1 MSKKL
6 LKLAPWLLAAVGA
19 WSLGFIYNVYYG
31 GELSWVRQMYNEK
44 VAIAANIK
52 SEPRLLVTGGSGAH
66 YTINA
71 KELEKGLGMPV
82 INLGLDGPVGLDVIL
97 PSILEQVRK
106 GDTVLLIPEYLIL
119 LDDDGLGDRSTAFGI
134 AIGKPGL
141 GNIPPEQFLQDTLM
155 LGVPSLKPLA
165 KSVVDLVEKGK
176 LTGYYSDPIDDRG
189 DPTVVKERTGKWW
202 KLAIDE
208 PISEH
213 AFNSIYNFKRE
224 VEARGG
230 KLILSLPWVYG
241 LESKKTIAN
250 IRKTAARLENIAPLV
265 YDPKNLNIQ
274 SDSNLFADTHYHL
287 LPNARIIRAQQLV
300 RQLKPILEESR
311 TGE

>member
-241 LESKKTIAN
+241 LESN
-250 IRKTAARLENIAPLV
+250 C
-265 YDPKNLNIQ
+265 
-274 SDSNLFADTHYHL
+274 
-287 LPNARIIRAQQLV
+287 
-300 RQLKPILEESR
+300 
-311 TGE
+311 